1 MWRFQLKY
9 QSTVGPLIILALLLY
24 NVPLY
29 SQIPTSNDSVKRSQ
43 PFRIA
48 SDLNCVHIF
57 LNNALLKNP
66 YNLIP
71 AKTLSEEAT
80 SIFLDSLK
88 VKASKNVI
96 TRRLYDYLIL
106 TNESTSAKH
115 ITQSSEL
122 NFLKYSGKKIRKI
135 EIRRL
140 NVFGSNINNPFSGK
154 PNNTENILNKTHLNT
169 NEFIIRKNL
178 LFSEGDTI
186 SPLLISDNERI
197 LRQLPYIDDS
207 RIIIVPVSDEDVDI
221 IVLTKDVYSLGAN
234 YEYSS
239 IKKGFFSLYEKNI
252 LGLGHEFKLNIP
264 YDKNLPDSPGFGIE
278 YNVDNIAKSF
288 INLNL
293 YFSNGLGEKTYGFGL
308 ERKLISST
316 TKYAGGISVRQM
328 FTNLALDSI
337 VPFNYNLQNY
347 WLMRSW
353 LLSKKSVTRL
363 IIGARYTFNNV
374 FEGPDLPFDSY
385 HDYQKY
391 RMFLGSAAISVQK
404 FYRTNLIYEYGR
416 TEDIPHGG
424 LLNITF
430 GKEMNE
436 FKNRFY
442 GGVSISAGQ
451 SIRNF
456 GYSYFSAG
464 FSTFFHNDSTEQ
476 GILLLRSSFFS
487 NLMYLGNYRI
497 RNFVKVDYTR
507 GFARFSNEY
516 LGYNKEN
523 SFSTFRNDSINGEQ
537 RLSLSLESV
546 FFSPAKYY
554 GFRFAFFAF
563 TDIGLIFGTNE
574 TIKEGIFLSSIGLGI
589 RIRNNNLAFNTLQI
603 RFCYYP
609 NLPQYSRT
617 HYISVSGEQLL
628 EPNNFDPGPPAII
641 PYM

>member
-9 QSTVGPLIILALLLY
+9 QSTAGPLIILALLLY
-24 NVPLY
+24 NIPLY
-29 SQIPTSNDSVKRSQ
+29 SQIPNSIDSIKRSQ

-48 SDLNCVHIF
+48 SDLSCVHIF

-66 YNLIP
+66 NNLIP

-140 NVFGSNINNPFSGK
+140 NVFGSNINNPYSGK

-207 RIIIVPVSDEDVDI
+207 RIVIVPVSDEDVDI

-264 YDKNLPDSPGFGIE
+264 YDKNLPDSPGFGVE
-278 YNVDNIAKSF
+278 YNVDNIGKSF
-288 INLNL
+288 VNLNL
-293 YFSNGLGEKTYGFGL
+293 YFFDGLGEKTYGFGL

-316 TKYAGGISVRQM
+316 TKYAGGISVREM
-328 FTNLALDSI
+328 FTTVDLDTI
-337 VPFNYNLQNY
+337 EPLKYNLQDY

-353 LLSKKSVTRL
+353 LLSEKSVTRL
-363 IIGARYTFNNV
+363 IIGARYTNNNV
-374 FEGPDLPFDSY
+374 FAHPFILPDSY
-385 HDYQKY
+385 HYLQKY
-391 RMFLGSAAISVQK
+391 KMFLGSAAISVQK

-424 LLNITF
+424 LLNLTF
-430 GKEMNE
+430 GKEINE
-436 FKNRFY
+436 FQDRFY
-442 GGVSISAGQ
+442 AGANISAGQ

-464 FSTFFHNDSTEQ
+464 FSTFFHHNSTEQ
-476 GILLLRSSFFS
+476 GILLMRSSFFS
-487 NLMYLGNYRI
+487 NLIYLENYRM
-497 RNFVKVDYTR
+497 RNFIKIDYTR
-507 GFARFSNEY
+507 GFGRFSNEY
-516 LGYNKEN
+516 LVYNFEN
-523 SFSTFRNDSINGEQ
+523 GFSGFRNDSVSGQQ

-546 FFSPAKYY
+546 LFSPAKYY

-563 TDIGLIFGTNE
+563 TDLGLLFGTNE
-574 TIKEGIFLSSIGLGI
+574 TLRNGDFLSSIGLGI
-589 RIRNNNLAFNTLQI
+589 RIRNNNLVFNTLQI
-603 RFCYYP
+603 RFCFYP
-609 NLPQYSRT
+609 NLPQYSKVN
-617 HYISVSGEQLL
+617 YFSVSGEQLL
-628 EPNNFDPGPPAII
+628 EPNKFDPGPPTII
-641 PYM
+641 PYQ

>member
-24 NVPLY
+24 NIPLY
-29 SQIPTSNDSVKRSQ
+29 SQVPASNDSIKRSQ

-48 SDLNCVHIF
+48 SDFNCVHIF
-57 LNNALLKNP
+57 LNNTLLKNQ

-71 AKTLSEEAT
+71 AKTLSDETA

-88 VKASKNVI
+88 VKASKNVL

-106 TNESTSAKH
+106 TNESASAKH

-140 NVFGSNINNPFSGK
+140 NVFGSDINNPFSGK
-154 PNNTENILNKTHLNT
+154 TNNAENILNKTHLNT

-197 LRQLPYIDDS
+197 LRKLPYIDDS
-207 RIIIVPVSDEDVDI
+207 RIIIVPVSDEDVDLV
-221 IVLTKDVYSLGAN
+221 VLTKDVYSLGAN

-264 YDKNLPDSPGFGIE
+264 YDKNLPDSPGFGVDYYI
-278 YNVDNIAKSF
+278 DNIGKSF

-293 YFSNGLGEKTYGFGL
+293 YFFDGLGEKTYGFGL

-316 TKYAGGISVRQM
+316 TKYAGGISVREM
-328 FTNLALDSI
+328 FTTVDIDTIEPLK
-337 VPFNYNLQNY
+337 YNLQDY

-353 LLSKKSVTRL
+353 LLSEKSVTRL
-363 IIGARYTFNNV
+363 IIGARYTNNNV
-374 FEGPDLPFDSY
+374 FTRPFILPDSY
-385 HDYQKY
+385 HYLQKY
-391 RMFLGSAAISVQK
+391 KMFLGSAAISVQK

-424 LLNITF
+424 LLNLTF
-430 GKEMNE
+430 GKEINE
-436 FKNRFY
+436 FQDRFY
-442 GGVSISAGQ
+442 AGANISAGQ

-464 FSTFFHNDSTEQ
+464 LSTFFHHSSTER

-487 NLMYLGNYRI
+487 NLIYLENYRI
-497 RNFVKVDYTR
+497 RNFIKVDYTR
-507 GFARFSNEY
+507 GFGRFSNEN
-516 LGYNKEN
+516 LVYNSEN
-523 SFSTFRNDSINGEQ
+523 GFSGFKNDSVSGQQ

-546 FFSPAKYY
+546 LFSPVKYY

-563 TDIGLIFGTNE
+563 TDLGLLFGTNE
-574 TIKEGIFLSSIGLGI
+574 TLKNGDFLSSIGLGI
-589 RIRNNNLAFNTLQI
+589 RIRNNNLVFNTLQI
-603 RFCYYP
+603 RFCFYL
-609 NLPQYSRT
+609 NLPQYSKVN
-617 HYISVSGEQLL
+617 YFSVSGEQLL
-628 EPNNFDPGPPAII
+628 EPNKFDPGPPTII
-641 PYM
+641 PYQ